1 MGRPKGSKNKK
12 PRKKARSA
20 YQTYSDWYDK
30 YTKGRKAGWFSDKL
44 TEDEFKEEYEKTRR
58 AKIKNPARSIAASQ
72 EYVDRGFEKRYKE
85 LYGKELG
92 DLRNSA
98 DREQIFLDFAGEMM
112 TNGMSMDEARDEFE
126 KYFY

>member
-1 MGRPKGSKNKK
+1 MGRPKGSKNKRL
-12 PRKKARSA
+12 RKKARSP

-30 YTKGRKAGWFSDKL
+30 YTKGHKAGWFSGKL
-44 TEDEFKEEYEKTRR
+44 TEDEFKREYEKTRR
-58 AKIKNPARSIAASQ
+58 AKVSNPARSIAASQ
-72 EYVDRGFEKRYKE
+72 EYVDRRFEKQYKE

-92 DLRNSA
+92 DLRNKA
-98 DREQIFLDFAGEMM
+98 DREQLFIDFVDEMM